1 MENATGRQASPPDCQ
16 KQRFFEPP
24 TRILIMSAPRTGST
38 AVLHVLENLGAGH
51 DPNEDMH
58 SHLLSER
65 DITRT
70 NALAYIRRIALKKG
84 TDTGFFTSKVHFNQL
99 ADLFGRDP
107 RNRDPWLRYFNRFIL
122 LRRRDRLAQ
131 AISEF
136 FSTKSQVWTLMA
148 ETPGHPPN
156 AREFSADDLVPVT
169 GILSRQMEEE
179 SNWLSLN
186 NDLDLQCLEIFY
198 EDFVASPDE
207 VARKI
212 ADYIGI
218 TAPQNFKANLR
229 TRKASDSGSVERF
242 REAYL
247 AELGRCHG
255 LVK

>member
-1 MENATGRQASPPDCQ
+1 MKNATGGQVSPPISQ
-16 KQRFFEPP
+16 KRRFFEPP

-38 AVLHVLENLGAGH
+38 AVLHVLENMGAGH
-51 DPNEDMH
+51 DPDEDMH
-58 SHLLSER
+58 SHLVAER
-65 DITRT
+65 GITRA
-70 NALAYIRRIALKKG
+70 NALAYIQKIAMKKG

-99 ADLFGRDP
+99 ASLFGRDP
-107 RNRDPWLRYFNRFIL
+107 HHCDPWLKYFNRFIL

-136 FSTKSQVWTLMA
+136 FSTKSQVWTLMT
-148 ETPGHPPN
+148 ETPEQPLN
-156 AREFSADDLVPVT
+156 AREFSAEDLVPVT
-169 GILSRQMEEE
+169 GILSRQMAEEL
-179 SNWLSLN
+179 NWLSLN
-186 NDLDLQCLEIFY
+186 RDLDLQSLEIFY

-218 TAPQNFKANLR
+218 TASQNFKAALR
-229 TRKASDSGSVERF
+229 TRKVSESGSVERF

-247 AELGRCHG
+247 AELGRRHG